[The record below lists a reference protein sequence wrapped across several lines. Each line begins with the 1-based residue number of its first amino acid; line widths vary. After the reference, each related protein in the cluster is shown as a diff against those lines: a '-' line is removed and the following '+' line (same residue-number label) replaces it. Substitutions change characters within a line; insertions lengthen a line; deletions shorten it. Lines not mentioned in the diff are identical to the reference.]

1 MSKKKHGSGTLPKPD
16 LIDAASASYAAA
28 GDVCLQ
34 THNTDGETTRAVNR
48 ATPNSK
54 KASPTAATAKVERRK
69 KQPSVKVGAEMGTV
83 SVPESAA
90 TEQLRAGAEQIL
102 AGMRDVD
109 GDAPSAPAEP
119 EMEFPWNRSHESE
132 PGVRHGRLAA
142 DLANDPE
149 VTRVLVE
156 VVPGLS
162 VACRLSLLIA
172 REKLGKS
179 TYLAFCAAELTQ
191 GRYHGVPGRV
201 LWCGMEEPV
210 GDTLCRFED
219 MNADLSMINVID
231 RPEPSRVVETI
242 CQEIASFRPALVVI
256 DSLAVI
262 GAYLELQE
270 KSEEGWT
277 ALFDKFRK
285 AAQDYGCG
293 IVILHHARK
302 ADGAFRG
309 STAIAAAADQLVT
322 MFEDDKDPNCRRM
335 SPRGRWAIP
344 EYRITFCP
352 ETASYTR
359 GDLPTDEHDGAGDEA
374 VADRLMDFLQS
385 HPGSGKTET
394 TAAGGVAAIRAR
406 RVFDA
411 LVEGGRIVLR
421 DKKWWV
427 ADQEVTASAA

>member
-1 MSKKKHGSGTLPKPD
+1 MQLSDMEQAGVVVEARRTANALDKSKTKRARRKSPPRMKAVAELAEAELPECAGTAELRAEAERIVEGLRD
-16 LIDAASASYAAA
+16 SDGASAPPA
-28 GDVCLQ
+28 
-34 THNTDGETTRAVNR
+34 
-48 ATPNSK
+48 
-54 KASPTAATAKVERRK
+54 
-69 KQPSVKVGAEMGTV
+69 QPQE
-83 SVPESAA
+83 
-90 TEQLRAGAEQIL
+90 
-102 AGMRDVD
+102 
-109 GDAPSAPAEP
+109 PA
-119 EMEFPWNRSHESE
+119 FPWERSHEGQ

-210 GDTLCRFED
+210 GDTLRRFEK

-231 RPEPSRVVETI
+231 RPEPSKVVETI

-285 AAQDYGCG
+285 ASQDYGCG

-302 ADGAFRG
+302 ADGSFRG
-309 STAIAAAADQLVT
+309 STAIAAAADQIVT
-322 MFEDDKDPNCRRM
+322 MFEDDKDPNSRRM
-335 SPRGRWAIP
+335 SPRGRWPIP
-344 EYRITFCP
+344 EYVVKFYPDTF
-352 ETASYTR
+352 SYTR
-359 GDLPTDEHDGAGDEA
+359 GDLPTGEPDGAGDA
-374 VADRLMDFLQS
+374 VIEDRLINFLLS

-394 TAAGGVAAIRAR
+394 TAAGGVAATRAR
-406 RVFDA
+406 RIFDSLA
-411 LVEGGRIVLR
+411 EAGRIVLR
-421 DKKWWV
+421 DKKWFV
-427 ADQEVTASAA
+427 ADQEVTPEAA

>member
-1 MSKKKHGSGTLPKPD
+1 MSSKKPKSGVPKSDPV
-16 LIDAASASYAAA
+16 AASAASHEPSGGLMSENASASEVEGPA
-28 GDVCLQ
+28 EAVPNKGK
-34 THNTDGETTRAVNR
+34 HTRV
-48 ATPNSK
+48 PPKPKSGK
-54 KASPTAATAKVERRK
+54 KAASLKVVVEMAEVQVPKGAATA
-69 KQPSVKVGAEMGTV
+69 
-83 SVPESAA
+83 
-90 TEQLRAGAEQIL
+90 QLRAEVEQITTGRCGSDSTPL
-102 AGMRDVD
+102 PQQEVQE
-109 GDAPSAPAEP
+109 PA
-119 EMEFPWNRSHESE
+119 FPWDRSRENE

-149 VTRVLVE
+149 ITRVLVE

-162 VACRLSLLIA
+162 VACRLSLLVA

-191 GRYHGVPGRV
+191 GLYHGVPGRV

-210 GDTLCRFED
+210 GDTLRRFEQ
-219 MNADLSMINVID
+219 MNADLSLINVID
-231 RPEPSRVVETI
+231 RPEPSKVTETI
-242 CQEIASFRPALVVI
+242 CQEIASFRPALVVV

-277 ALFDKFRK
+277 SLFDKFRK

-293 IVILHHARK
+293 LVILHHARK
-302 ADGAFRG
+302 ADGIFRG

-335 SPRGRWAIP
+335 SPRGRWPIP
-344 EYRITFCP
+344 EYRITFSP
-352 ETASYTR
+352 ETTSYTR
-359 GDLPTDEHDGAGDEA
+359 GDLPTGEQDGAGDEVIA
-374 VADRLMDFLQS
+374 GRLIDFLQS

-394 TAAGGVAAIRAR
+394 TAAGGVAAIRSR

-411 LVEGGRIVLR
+411 LVEAGRFVLR

-427 ADQEVTASAA
+427 ADQEATPNAA